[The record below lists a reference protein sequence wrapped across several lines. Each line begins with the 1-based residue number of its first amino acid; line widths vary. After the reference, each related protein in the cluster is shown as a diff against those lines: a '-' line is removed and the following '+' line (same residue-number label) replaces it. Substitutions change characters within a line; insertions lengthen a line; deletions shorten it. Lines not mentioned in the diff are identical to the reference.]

1 MTGSGEKLAGIDP
14 EQLRQQL
21 RTETDAKATKQ
32 LTVALLYEAGFSPY
46 TIEDLL
52 GFPAQTAYN
61 WLNIVAERD
70 PTALGDAPRTGRPP
84 RLSPDQFD
92 HLTATL
98 VASPFD
104 AGLDAPAWTP
114 LLVRDYIADTFGVE
128 YSLAHI
134 YRVMHKAGLSVQT
147 ARPIHYEA
155 DPVEQRRWRAEFKKS
170 GRR

>member
-1 MTGSGEKLAGIDP
+1 MAGSGEKLVGVDP

-21 RTETDAKATKQ
+21 RTETDAKAAKQ

-52 GFPAQTAYN
+52 GFPVQTGYN

-92 HLTATL
+92 QLTATL
-98 VASPFD
+98 MASPFD
-104 AGLDAPAWTP
+104 AEIDAPAWTP
-114 LLVRDYIADTFGVE
+114 PLVREYIAYTFGVE
-128 YSLAHI
+128 YSLPHV

-155 DPVEQRRWRAEFKKS
+155 DLDAQRRWRAEFKKS